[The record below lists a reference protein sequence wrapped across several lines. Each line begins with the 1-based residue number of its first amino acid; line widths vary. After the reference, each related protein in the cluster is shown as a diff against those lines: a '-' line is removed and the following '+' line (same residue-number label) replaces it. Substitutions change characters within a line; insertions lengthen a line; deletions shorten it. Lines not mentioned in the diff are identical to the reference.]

1 MNVYFIYN
9 LLDFYFMNKI
19 SASKFFLYTFKIYSI
34 LQGHIQYN

>member
-19 SASKFFLYTFKIYSI
+19 SASTVFLYTFKIYSI
-34 LQGHIQYN
+34 MDL